1 MSNFL
6 RAYNLT
12 LIYVA
17 GLTILGFIGYYSM
30 EFPIAKASSIGTLYG
45 FMVGVVLNIIPAFFV
60 ALKLKKE
67 TTSPKKTVSKSQ
79 KRQPK
84 KEHTNVHQKPLS
96 SSFIK
101 EMYLLL
107 DKEMAF
113 DVALQSILNQSLGTL
128 LNTNKHRGA
137 FSVRTAHQTID
148 FEIQPLTRH
157 TSKVNIKAQ
166 KQNDTFKDILKY
178 IKEKEAS
185 VLTY

>member
-17 GLTILGFIGYYSM
+17 GLTILGFIGYYSL
-30 EFPIAKASSIGTLYG
+30 EFSIAKASRIGTLYG
-45 FMVGVVLNIIPAFFV
+45 FIIGVVLNIIPALFV
-60 ALKLKKE
+60 AKRIKQDE
-67 TTSPKKTVSKSQ
+67 NMQQTTTSTQKKQ
-79 KRQPK
+79 FP
-84 KEHTNVHQKPLS
+84 KEHTNVSQKPTS

-113 DVALQSILNQSLGTL
+113 DVALQSILNQSLGIL

-137 FSVRTAHQTID
+137 FSVRTTHQTID

-157 TSKVNIKAQ
+157 TSKVNIKVQ

-185 VLTY
+185 ILTY